1 MDIKSFQTNLDLTNF
16 KFDKYADI
24 VKQNEEISKKRSD
37 IYETDRNFNIISE
50 NESENYI
57 GIKNNEPI
65 TSKKYKDYVIYSDN
79 KDLLY
84 YEGTH
89 AYYAIAKD
97 TDTNLL
103 SKISLTDKMFL
114 LNKNDT
120 TDEKIVVK
128 DDKYFM
134 QKMLDDMI
142 IEQTSFMLD
151 KKLDQNYD
159 VWHSLGFGRN
169 YSYANKFS
177 PDTGNY
183 KADNYSNQN
192 SLVPNSYY
200 LNSYANSNLIDTK
213 FGKAE
218 LFLDL
223 AGDNDKLGVGSFS
236 SNSQLFRFD
245 SDGNGFVDKNDT
257 YFDKLK
263 IRAYDKD
270 GNEIIKKL
278 SEVVD
283 SINLK
288 DFIDTKSNAIKKLE
302 AQKDNYGTIEAY
314 ENSLQSLKDYNP
326 YSIFKAEVRYESM
339 NENDI
344 KELSKLANED
354 GWIDINS
361 NLGTFDLGLLRIA
374 YAKQGVDGNYRLEE
388 LSSWIEGN
396 TTNFGAKN
404 VYDPTTKKVSWRDS
418 DKDSYQNQQY
428 TRFINLYNDY
438 MSELKNRDDYIN
450 DINDEAKAKYQ
461 NVKSSV
467 MLSIEREF
475 SAATGLNFTLDNLQK
490 VKDSFEKDRANT
502 ANMLKDTDALT
513 AIKINKNGT
522 FTLKFNSG
530 REINVDKLYKDS
542 GKAFDVELNLN
553 AEFMSEEELNQNLD
567 LSVSVAK
574 VKDKITGEVQT
585 KSLKDL
591 GVQIIKKL
599 TNGKFALQTNDG
611 RSIIVDQIYTKL
623 NNQEKS
629 QSSELN
635 LINDKDRFYP
645 KPLRIWA

>member
-24 VKQNEEISKKRSD
+24 VKQNEEISKKRAD
-37 IYETDRNFNIISE
+37 IYKTDRNFHIISE

-65 TSKKYKDYVIYSDN
+65 TSKKYKDYIIYSDN
-79 KDLLY
+79 ENLLY
-84 YEGTH
+84 YEGTN
-89 AYYAIAKD
+89 AYYAITKD
-97 TDTNLL
+97 TDINLL
-103 SKISLTDKMFL
+103 SKISLADKMFL

-120 TDEKIVVK
+120 TDEKVVVK
-128 DDKYFM
+128 DEAYFM

-142 IEQTSFMLD
+142 IEQTSFMLG
-151 KKLDQNYD
+151 KKLDQSYD

-177 PDTGNY
+177 PNAGNY

-192 SLVPNSYY
+192 PLIPNSYY

-223 AGDNDKLGVGSFS
+223 AGDNDRLGVGSFS

-245 SDGNGFVDKNDT
+245 SDGNGFVDKNDD

-288 DFIDTKSNAIKKLE
+288 DFIDTKSNAIKKWKEEVSSYNWDEKTYKEQL
-302 AQKDNYGTIEAY
+302 NIM
-314 ENSLQSLKDYNP
+314 NSYNP
-326 YSIFKAEVRYESM
+326 YSIFKPEVRYESLTQ
-339 NENDI
+339 NDLN
-344 KELSKLANED
+344 ELSKLADED
-354 GWIDINS
+354 GWIDAS
-361 NLGTFDLGLLRIA
+361 KLQGLNLA
-374 YAKQGVDGNYRLEE
+374 YAKQMVDGNYKLEE
-388 LSSWIEGN
+388 ISYLGASSQ
-396 TTNFGAKN
+396 TNSYANEQYAKFN
-404 VYDPTTKKVSWRDS
+404 ALYEDYMAEINALNKFF
-418 DKDSYQNQQY
+418 DSYKQ
-428 TRFINLYNDY
+428 TASSEI
-438 MSELKNRDDYIN
+438 MSEFGNMIEN
-450 DINDEAKAKYQ
+450 PEF
-461 NVKSSV
+461 KSSV

-475 SAATGLNFTLDNLQK
+475 SSATGLNFTLENLQK

-522 FTLKFNSG
+522 FTLRFNSG

-567 LSVSVAK
+567 LSVSAANI
-574 VKDKITGEVQT
+574 KDKITGEVQT

-611 RSIIVDQIYTKL
+611 RNIIVDQIYTKL

-629 QSSELN
+629 QNSELN

>member
-1 MDIKSFQTNLDLTNF
+1 MNISLLSSNTFQIQINQKLPKIELNFAQTEQIKQDENTDRFGRKIEYYDYYAGSYGDINIVQKYGTTTQTKEEALDEFITRQTKSILDGALYNSTFGVSDIKG
-16 KFDKYADI
+16 
-24 VKQNEEISKKRSD
+24 
-37 IYETDRNFNIISE
+37 ISE
-50 NESENYI
+50 VREHTATIEDFEYPTFDSGYFFHNNYYQY
-57 GIKNNEPI
+57 G
-65 TSKKYKDYVIYSDN
+65 
-79 KDLLY
+79 
-84 YEGTH
+84 
-89 AYYAIAKD
+89 
-97 TDTNLL
+97 
-103 SKISLTDKMFL
+103 KIPQ
-114 LNKNDT
+114 
-120 TDEKIVVK
+120 E
-128 DDKYFM
+128 
-134 QKMLDDMI
+134 
-142 IEQTSFMLD
+142 
-151 KKLDQNYD
+151 
-159 VWHSLGFGRN
+159 
-169 YSYANKFS
+169 
-177 PDTGNY
+177 
-183 KADNYSNQN
+183 
-192 SLVPNSYY
+192 YY

-223 AGDNDKLGVGSFS
+223 AGDNDRLGVGSFS

-288 DFIDTKSNAIKKLE
+288 DFIDSKSNALKKLE

-326 YSIFKAEVRYESM
+326 YSIFKPEVRYESM

-344 KELSKLANED
+344 NELSKLADED

-361 NLGTFDLGLLRIA
+361 NSGAFNGLLGIA
-374 YAKQGVDGNYRLEE
+374 YAKQGVDGSYRLEE
-388 LSSWIEGN
+388 LSSYPH
-396 TTNFGAKN
+396 TTNFGFNN
-404 VYDPTTKKVSWRDS
+404 VFDTTTKEYYWRDS
-418 DKDSYQNQQY
+418 DKNSYQNQQY
-428 TRFINLYNDY
+428 TRFMNLYNDY

-450 DINDEAKAKYQ
+450 EFDDETKAKYQ

-475 SAATGLNFTLDNLQK
+475 SSATGLNFTLENLQK

-513 AIKINKNGT
+513 AIRINKNGT

-530 REINVDKLYKDS
+530 REIIVNELYKDS
-542 GKAFDVELNLN
+542 GKAFDIELNLN
-553 AEFMSEEELNQNLD
+553 AKFATQIELNQDID
-567 LSVSVAK
+567 LVVSAAK
-574 VKDKITGEVQT
+574 IQDKITGQIEI

-591 GVQIIKKL
+591 GVEIIKKL
-599 TNGKFALQTNDG
+599 SNNKFALQTNDG
-611 RSIIVDQIYTKL
+611 KTIIIDQIYTRFMP
-623 NNQEKS
+623 NNQNDI
-629 QSSELN
+629 N
-635 LINDKDRFYP
+635 LIDDKDKFYP
-645 KPLRIWA
+645 KPLRIWV

>member
-1 MDIKSFQTNLDLTNF
+1 MDIKSFQTNLDLINF
-16 KFDKYADI
+16 KFDKYTDI
-24 VKQNEEISKKRSD
+24 IKQNEEISKKRAD
-37 IYETDRNFNIISE
+37 IYQTDRNFHIISE

-84 YEGTH
+84 YQGSN
-89 AYYAIAKD
+89 AYYAIPKD

-114 LNKNDT
+114 LNKNDL

-128 DDKYFM
+128 DEAYFI

-142 IEQTSFMLD
+142 IEQISFMLG
-151 KKLDQNYD
+151 KKLDQSYD

-177 PDTGNY
+177 PNAGNY

-192 SLVPNSYY
+192 YLIPNSYY

-223 AGDNDKLGVGSFS
+223 AGDNDRLGDGSYS
-236 SNSQLFRFD
+236 SNSQLFRYY
-245 SDGNGFVDKNDT
+245 SDGTGFVDKNDT

-288 DFIDTKSNAIKKLE
+288 DFIDSKSNALKKLE

-326 YSIFKAEVRYESM
+326 YSIFKPEVRYESM

-344 KELSKLANED
+344 NELSKLADED
-354 GWIDINS
+354 GWIDAS
-361 NLGTFDLGLLRIA
+361 KLQGLANLA
-374 YAKQGVDGNYRLEE
+374 YAKQGVDGSYRLEE
-388 LSSWIEGN
+388 LSSYPH
-396 TTNFGAKN
+396 TTNFGFNN
-404 VYDPTTKKVSWRDS
+404 VFDTTTKEYYWRDS
-418 DKDSYQNQQY
+418 DKNSYQNQQY
-428 TRFINLYNDY
+428 TRFMNLYNDY

-450 DINDEAKAKYQ
+450 EFDDETKAKYQ

-475 SAATGLNFTLDNLQK
+475 SSATGLNFTLENLQN

-513 AIKINKNGT
+513 AIRINKNGT

-530 REINVDKLYKDS
+530 REIIVNELYKDS

-553 AEFMSEEELNQNLD
+553 AKFATQIELNQDID
-567 LSVSVAK
+567 LVVSAAK
-574 VKDKITGEVQT
+574 IQDKITGQIEI

-591 GVQIIKKL
+591 GVEIIKKL
-599 TNGKFALQTNDG
+599 SNNKFILQTNDN
-611 RSIIVDQIYTKL
+611 RSIIIDQLYTKL
-623 NNQEKS
+623 NDKEKDHNSNKNQIDDKEK
-629 QSSELN
+629 
-635 LINDKDRFYP
+635 FYP
-645 KPLRIWA
+645 KPLRIWV

>member
-1 MDIKSFQTNLDLTNF
+1 MNISLLSSNTFQIQINQKLPKIELNFAQTEQIKQDENTDRFGRKIEYYDYYAGSYGDINIVQKYETTTQTKEEALDEFITRQTKSILGGAFYNSTF
-16 KFDKYADI
+16 GA
-24 VKQNEEISKKRSD
+24 SD
-37 IYETDRNFNIISE
+37 IRGISE
-50 NESENYI
+50 VREHTITIEDFEYPTFDSGYFFDNNYYQY
-57 GIKNNEPI
+57 G
-65 TSKKYKDYVIYSDN
+65 
-79 KDLLY
+79 
-84 YEGTH
+84 
-89 AYYAIAKD
+89 
-97 TDTNLL
+97 
-103 SKISLTDKMFL
+103 KIPQ
-114 LNKNDT
+114 
-120 TDEKIVVK
+120 E
-128 DDKYFM
+128 
-134 QKMLDDMI
+134 
-142 IEQTSFMLD
+142 
-151 KKLDQNYD
+151 
-159 VWHSLGFGRN
+159 
-169 YSYANKFS
+169 
-177 PDTGNY
+177 
-183 KADNYSNQN
+183 
-192 SLVPNSYY
+192 YY

-223 AGDNDKLGVGSFS
+223 AGDNDRLGVGSFS

-288 DFIDTKSNAIKKLE
+288 DFIDSKSNALKKLE

-326 YSIFKAEVRYESM
+326 YSIFKPEVRYESM

-344 KELSKLANED
+344 KELSKLADED
-354 GWIDINS
+354 GWIDINLK
-361 NLGTFDLGLLRIA
+361 LGTFDLGLLGIA
-374 YAKQGVDGNYRLEE
+374 YAKQGVDGSYRLEE
-388 LSSWIEGN
+388 LSSWIEGY

-404 VYDPTTKKVSWRDS
+404 EYDPITKKVSWRDS
-418 DKDSYQNQQY
+418 DKNSYQNQQY
-428 TRFINLYNDY
+428 TRFMNLYNDY

-450 DINDEAKAKYQ
+450 EFDDETKAKYQ

-475 SAATGLNFTLDNLQK
+475 SSATGLNFTLENLQK

-513 AIKINKNGT
+513 AIRINKNGT

-530 REINVDKLYKDS
+530 REIIVNELYKDS

-553 AEFMSEEELNQNLD
+553 AKFATQIELNQDID
-567 LSVSVAK
+567 LVVSAAK
-574 VKDKITGEVQT
+574 IQDKITGQIEI

-591 GVQIIKKL
+591 GVEIIKKL
-599 TNGKFALQTNDG
+599 SNNKFTLQTKDG
-611 RSIIVDQIYTKL
+611 KTIIIDQIYTRFMP
-623 NNQEKS
+623 NNQNDI
-629 QSSELN
+629 N
-635 LINDKDRFYP
+635 LIDDKDKFYP
-645 KPLRIWA
+645 KPLRIWV

>member
-1 MDIKSFQTNLDLTNF
+1 MNISSLSSNTFQIQINQKLPKIEVNFAQTEQIKQDENTDRFGRKIEYYDYYAGLYGDINIVQKYGTKTQTKEEALDEFIARQTKSILGGAFHNSTFGASDIKG
-16 KFDKYADI
+16 
-24 VKQNEEISKKRSD
+24 
-37 IYETDRNFNIISE
+37 ISE
-50 NESENYI
+50 VREHTATIEDFEYPTFDSGYFFDNNYYQY
-57 GIKNNEPI
+57 G
-65 TSKKYKDYVIYSDN
+65 
-79 KDLLY
+79 
-84 YEGTH
+84 
-89 AYYAIAKD
+89 
-97 TDTNLL
+97 
-103 SKISLTDKMFL
+103 KIPQ
-114 LNKNDT
+114 
-120 TDEKIVVK
+120 E
-128 DDKYFM
+128 
-134 QKMLDDMI
+134 
-142 IEQTSFMLD
+142 
-151 KKLDQNYD
+151 
-159 VWHSLGFGRN
+159 
-169 YSYANKFS
+169 
-177 PDTGNY
+177 
-183 KADNYSNQN
+183 
-192 SLVPNSYY
+192 YY

-223 AGDNDKLGVGSFS
+223 AGDNDRLGIGSFS

-361 NLGTFDLGLLRIA
+361 NLGTFDLGLLGIA

-388 LSSWIEGN
+388 LSRWIEGN

-450 DINDEAKAKYQ
+450 DIDDEAKAKYQ

-475 SAATGLNFTLDNLQK
+475 SSATGLDFTLENLQK

-542 GKAFDVELNLN
+542 SKAFDAKLNLN

-567 LSVSVAK
+567 LSVSAANI
-574 VKDKITGEVQT
+574 KDKITGEVQT

-623 NNQEKS
+623 NNQEKN
-629 QSSELN
+629 QNSELN

>member
-24 VKQNEEISKKRSD
+24 VKQNEEISKKRAD
-37 IYETDRNFNIISE
+37 IYKTDRNFHIISE

-65 TSKKYKDYVIYSDN
+65 TSKKYKDYIIYSDN
-79 KDLLY
+79 ENLLY
-84 YEGTH
+84 YEGTN
-89 AYYAIAKD
+89 AYYAITKD
-97 TDTNLL
+97 TDINLL
-103 SKISLTDKMFL
+103 SKISLADKMFL

-120 TDEKIVVK
+120 TDEKVVVK
-128 DDKYFM
+128 DEAYFM

-142 IEQTSFMLD
+142 IEQTSFMLG
-151 KKLDQNYD
+151 KKLDQSYD
-159 VWHSLGFGRN
+159 VWHSLGFGRS

-177 PDTGNY
+177 PNAGNY

-192 SLVPNSYY
+192 PLIPNSYY

-223 AGDNDKLGVGSFS
+223 AGDNDRLGVGSFS

-245 SDGNGFVDKNDT
+245 SDGNGFVDKNDD

-263 IRAYDKD
+263 IRTYDKD

-288 DFIDTKSNAIKKLE
+288 DFIDSKSNALKKLE
-302 AQKDNYGTIEAY
+302 AQKDNYGTIEGY
-314 ENSLQSLKDYNP
+314 ERSLELLKDYNP
-326 YSIFKAEVRYESM
+326 YSIFKPEVRYESM

-344 KELSKLANED
+344 KELSKLADED
-354 GWIDINS
+354 GWIDAS
-361 NLGTFDLGLLRIA
+361 KLQGLNLA
-374 YAKQGVDGNYRLEE
+374 YAKQMVDGNYKLEE
-388 LSSWIEGN
+388 ISYLGASSQ
-396 TTNFGAKN
+396 TNSYANEQYAKFN
-404 VYDPTTKKVSWRDS
+404 ALYEDYMAEINALNKFF
-418 DKDSYQNQQY
+418 DSYKQ
-428 TRFINLYNDY
+428 TASSEI
-438 MSELKNRDDYIN
+438 MSEFGNMIEN
-450 DINDEAKAKYQ
+450 PEF
-461 NVKSSV
+461 KSSV

-475 SAATGLNFTLDNLQK
+475 SSATGLNFTLENLQK

-530 REINVDKLYKDS
+530 REIIVNELYKDS

-553 AEFMSEEELNQNLD
+553 AKFATQIELNQDID
-567 LSVSVAK
+567 LVVSAAK
-574 VKDKITGEVQT
+574 IQDKITGKLEE

-591 GVQIIKKL
+591 GVEIIKKL
-599 TNGKFALQTNDG
+599 SNNKFALQTNDG
-611 RSIIVDQIYTKL
+611 KTIIVDQIYTRFIQNKD
-623 NNQEKS
+623 
-629 QSSELN
+629 N
-635 LINDKDRFYP
+635 LIDDKDKFYP

>member
-1 MDIKSFQTNLDLTNF
+1 MNISLLSSNTFQIQINQKLPKIELNFAQTEQIKQDENTDRFGRKIEYYDYYAGSYGDINIVQKYGTTTQTKEEALDEFIARQTKSILGGAFYNSTFGASDIKG
-16 KFDKYADI
+16 
-24 VKQNEEISKKRSD
+24 
-37 IYETDRNFNIISE
+37 ISE
-50 NESENYI
+50 SGYFF
-57 GIKNNEPI
+57 NN
-65 TSKKYKDYVIYSDN
+65 DYYR
-79 KDLLY
+79 Y
-84 YEGTH
+84 G
-89 AYYAIAKD
+89 
-97 TDTNLL
+97 
-103 SKISLTDKMFL
+103 KIPQ
-114 LNKNDT
+114 
-120 TDEKIVVK
+120 E
-128 DDKYFM
+128 
-134 QKMLDDMI
+134 
-142 IEQTSFMLD
+142 
-151 KKLDQNYD
+151 
-159 VWHSLGFGRN
+159 
-169 YSYANKFS
+169 
-177 PDTGNY
+177 
-183 KADNYSNQN
+183 
-192 SLVPNSYY
+192 YY

-223 AGDNDKLGVGSFS
+223 AGDNDRLGVGSFS

-288 DFIDTKSNAIKKLE
+288 DFIDSKSNALKKLE

-326 YSIFKAEVRYESM
+326 YSIFKPEVRYESM

-344 KELSKLANED
+344 KELSKLADED

-361 NLGTFDLGLLRIA
+361 NLGAFNGLLGVA
-374 YAKQGVDGNYRLEE
+374 YAKQGVDGSYRLEE
-388 LSSWIEGN
+388 LSSYPHTI
-396 TTNFGAKN
+396 NFGFNN
-404 VYDPTTKKVSWRDS
+404 VFDTTTKEYYWRDS
-418 DKDSYQNQQY
+418 DKNSYQNQQY
-428 TRFINLYNDY
+428 TRFMNLYNDY

-450 DINDEAKAKYQ
+450 EFDDEAKAKYQ

-475 SAATGLNFTLDNLQK
+475 SSATGLNFTLENLQK

-513 AIKINKNGT
+513 AIRINKNGT

-530 REINVDKLYKDS
+530 REIIVNELYKDS

-553 AEFMSEEELNQNLD
+553 AKFATPIELNQDID
-567 LSVSVAK
+567 LVVSAAK
-574 VKDKITGEVQT
+574 IQDKITGQIEI

-591 GVQIIKKL
+591 GVEIIKKL
-599 TNGKFALQTNDG
+599 SNNKFALQTKDG
-611 RSIIVDQIYTKL
+611 KTIIIDQIYTRFMP
-623 NNQEKS
+623 NNQNDI
-629 QSSELN
+629 N
-635 LINDKDRFYP
+635 LIDDKDKFYP
-645 KPLRIWA
+645 KPLRIWV

>member
-1 MDIKSFQTNLDLTNF
+1 MDIKSFQTNLDLINF
-16 KFDKYADI
+16 KFDKYTDI
-24 VKQNEEISKKRSD
+24 IKQNEEISKKRAD
-37 IYETDRNFNIISE
+37 IYQTDRNFHIISE

-84 YEGTH
+84 YQGSN
-89 AYYAIAKD
+89 AYYATLKD

-114 LNKNDT
+114 LNKNDL

-128 DDKYFM
+128 DEAYFI

-142 IEQTSFMLD
+142 IEQTSFMLG
-151 KKLDQNYD
+151 KKLDQSYD

-177 PDTGNY
+177 PDAGNY

-192 SLVPNSYY
+192 PLIPNSYY

-223 AGDNDKLGVGSFS
+223 AGDNDRLGVGSFS

-263 IRAYDKD
+263 IRAYDKG

-288 DFIDTKSNAIKKLE
+288 DFIDSKSNALKKLE

-326 YSIFKAEVRYESM
+326 YSIFKPEVRYESM

-344 KELSKLANED
+344 KELSKLADED

-361 NLGTFDLGLLRIA
+361 NLGAFNGLLGIA

-388 LSSWIEGN
+388 LSSYPH
-396 TTNFGAKN
+396 TTNFGFNN
-404 VYDPTTKKVSWRDS
+404 VFDTTTKEYYWRDS
-418 DKDSYQNQQY
+418 DKNSYQNQQY
-428 TRFINLYNDY
+428 TRFMNLYNDY

-450 DINDEAKAKYQ
+450 EFDDETKAKYQ

-475 SAATGLNFTLDNLQK
+475 SSATGLNFTLENLQK

-513 AIKINKNGT
+513 AIRINKNGT

-530 REINVDKLYKDS
+530 REIIVNELYKDS
-542 GKAFDVELNLN
+542 GKAFDIELNLN
-553 AEFMSEEELNQNLD
+553 AKFATQIELNQDID
-567 LSVSVAK
+567 LVVSAAK
-574 VKDKITGEVQT
+574 IQDKITGQIEI

-591 GVQIIKKL
+591 GVEIIKKL
-599 TNGKFALQTNDG
+599 SNNKFALQTKDG
-611 RSIIVDQIYTKL
+611 KTIIIDQIYTRL
-623 NNQEKS
+623 MPNNQNDI
-629 QSSELN
+629 N
-635 LINDKDRFYP
+635 LIDDKDKFYP
-645 KPLRIWA
+645 KPLRIWV

>member
-1 MDIKSFQTNLDLTNF
+1 MNISSLSSNTFQIQINQKLPKIEVNFAQTEQIKQDENTDRFGRKIEYYDYYAGSYGDINIVQKYETKTQTKEEALDEFIARQTNSILGGAFYNSTF
-16 KFDKYADI
+16 G
-24 VKQNEEISKKRSD
+24 VSD
-37 IYETDRNFNIISE
+37 IRGISE
-50 NESENYI
+50 VREHTITIEDFEYPTFDSGYFFDNNYYQY
-57 GIKNNEPI
+57 G
-65 TSKKYKDYVIYSDN
+65 
-79 KDLLY
+79 
-84 YEGTH
+84 
-89 AYYAIAKD
+89 
-97 TDTNLL
+97 
-103 SKISLTDKMFL
+103 KIPQ
-114 LNKNDT
+114 
-120 TDEKIVVK
+120 E
-128 DDKYFM
+128 
-134 QKMLDDMI
+134 
-142 IEQTSFMLD
+142 
-151 KKLDQNYD
+151 
-159 VWHSLGFGRN
+159 
-169 YSYANKFS
+169 
-177 PDTGNY
+177 
-183 KADNYSNQN
+183 
-192 SLVPNSYY
+192 YY

-223 AGDNDKLGVGSFS
+223 AGDNDRLGVGSFS

-354 GWIDINS
+354 GWIDINL
-361 NLGTFDLGLLRIA
+361 NLGTFDLGLLGIA

-404 VYDPTTKKVSWRDS
+404 VYDPVTKKVSWLDS
-418 DKDSYQNQQY
+418 DKNSYQNQQY

-450 DINDEAKAKYQ
+450 EFDDETKARYQ

-475 SAATGLNFTLDNLQK
+475 SSATGLNFTLENLQK

-530 REINVDKLYKDS
+530 REIIVNELYKDS
-542 GKAFDVELNLN
+542 GKAFDIELNLN

-567 LSVSVAK
+567 LSVSAANI
-574 VKDKITGEVQT
+574 KDKITGEVQT

-611 RSIIVDQIYTKL
+611 RNIIVDQIYTKL

-629 QSSELN
+629 QNSELN
-635 LINDKDRFYP
+635 LINDKDIFYP

>member
-1 MDIKSFQTNLDLTNF
+1 MNISLLSSHTFQIQINQKLPKIELNFAQTEQIKQDENTDRFGRKIEYYDYYAGSYGDINIVQKYGTTTQTKEEALDEFIARQTKSILGGAFYNSTFGASDIKG
-16 KFDKYADI
+16 
-24 VKQNEEISKKRSD
+24 
-37 IYETDRNFNIISE
+37 ISE
-50 NESENYI
+50 SGYFF
-57 GIKNNEPI
+57 NN
-65 TSKKYKDYVIYSDN
+65 DYYR
-79 KDLLY
+79 Y
-84 YEGTH
+84 G
-89 AYYAIAKD
+89 
-97 TDTNLL
+97 
-103 SKISLTDKMFL
+103 KIPQ
-114 LNKNDT
+114 
-120 TDEKIVVK
+120 E
-128 DDKYFM
+128 
-134 QKMLDDMI
+134 
-142 IEQTSFMLD
+142 
-151 KKLDQNYD
+151 
-159 VWHSLGFGRN
+159 
-169 YSYANKFS
+169 
-177 PDTGNY
+177 
-183 KADNYSNQN
+183 
-192 SLVPNSYY
+192 YY

-223 AGDNDKLGVGSFS
+223 AGDNDRLGVGSFS

-288 DFIDTKSNAIKKLE
+288 DFIDSKSNALKKLE

-326 YSIFKAEVRYESM
+326 YSIFKPEVRYESM

-344 KELSKLANED
+344 KELSKLADED

-361 NLGTFDLGLLRIA
+361 NLGAFNGLLGIA
-374 YAKQGVDGNYRLEE
+374 YAKQGVDGSYRLEE
-388 LSSWIEGN
+388 LSSYPH
-396 TTNFGAKN
+396 TTNFGFNN
-404 VYDPTTKKVSWRDS
+404 VFDTTTKEYYWRDS
-418 DKDSYQNQQY
+418 DKNSYQNQQY
-428 TRFINLYNDY
+428 TRFMNLYNDY

-450 DINDEAKAKYQ
+450 EFDDETKAKYK

-475 SAATGLNFTLDNLQK
+475 SSATGLNFTLENLQK

-513 AIKINKNGT
+513 AIRINKNGT

-530 REINVDKLYKDS
+530 REIIVNELYKDS
-542 GKAFDVELNLN
+542 GKAFDIELNLN
-553 AEFMSEEELNQNLD
+553 AKFATSIELNQDID
-567 LSVSVAK
+567 LVVSAAK
-574 VKDKITGEVQT
+574 IQDKITGQIEI

-591 GVQIIKKL
+591 GVEIIKKL
-599 TNGKFALQTNDG
+599 SNNKFALQTKDG
-611 RSIIVDQIYTKL
+611 KTIIIDQIYTRFMP
-623 NNQEKS
+623 NNQNDI
-629 QSSELN
+629 N
-635 LINDKDRFYP
+635 LIDDKDKFYP
-645 KPLRIWA
+645 KPLRIWV

>member
-24 VKQNEEISKKRSD
+24 VKQNEEISKKRAD
-37 IYETDRNFNIISE
+37 IYKTDRNFHIISE

-183 KADNYSNQN
+183 KADDYSNQN

-354 GWIDINS
+354 GWIDAS
-361 NLGTFDLGLLRIA
+361 KLQGLANLA
-374 YAKQGVDGNYRLEE
+374 YAKQGIDGNYKLEE
-388 LSSWIEGN
+388 LSYLGANSQ
-396 TTNFGAKN
+396 TNSYTNEQYSKFNSLYEDYMAEFEALNGFF
-404 VYDPTTKKVSWRDS
+404 
-418 DKDSYQNQQY
+418 DSYKQTASSEIMAEFGEMIENPEFKS
-428 TRFINLYNDY
+428 TR
-438 MSELKNRDDYIN
+438 MLK
-450 DINDEAKAKYQ
+450 
-461 NVKSSV
+461 
-467 MLSIEREF
+467 IESEF

-522 FTLKFNSG
+522 FTLRFNSG

-611 RSIIVDQIYTKL
+611 RSIIVDQIYTMFNQISNQDNKQ
-623 NNQEKS
+623 NQERN

>member
-24 VKQNEEISKKRSD
+24 VKQNEEISKKRAD
-37 IYETDRNFNIISE
+37 IYKTDRNFHIISE

-84 YEGTH
+84 YQGSN
-89 AYYAIAKD
+89 AYYAIPKD

-114 LNKNDT
+114 LNKNDL

-128 DDKYFM
+128 DEAYFI

-142 IEQTSFMLD
+142 IEQTSFMLG
-151 KKLDQNYD
+151 KKLDQSYD

-177 PDTGNY
+177 PNAGNY

-192 SLVPNSYY
+192 PLIPNSYY

-223 AGDNDKLGVGSFS
+223 AGDNDRLGVGSFS

-288 DFIDTKSNAIKKLE
+288 DFIDSKSNALKKLE

-326 YSIFKAEVRYESM
+326 YSIFKPEVRYESM

-344 KELSKLANED
+344 KELSKLADED
-354 GWIDINS
+354 GWIDAS
-361 NLGTFDLGLLRIA
+361 KLQGLANLA
-374 YAKQGVDGNYRLEE
+374 YAKQGIDGNYKLEE
-388 LSSWIEGN
+388 LSYLGANSQ
-396 TTNFGAKN
+396 TNSYANEQYSKFNSLYEDYMAEFEALNGFF
-404 VYDPTTKKVSWRDS
+404 
-418 DKDSYQNQQY
+418 DSYKQTASDEIMAEFGEMIENPEFKS
-428 TRFINLYNDY
+428 TR
-438 MSELKNRDDYIN
+438 MLK
-450 DINDEAKAKYQ
+450 
-461 NVKSSV
+461 
-467 MLSIEREF
+467 IEREF
-475 SAATGLNFTLDNLQK
+475 TAITGLNFTLENLQK
-490 VKDSFEKDRANT
+490 VKDSFEKDRVNT

-513 AIKINKNGT
+513 AIRINKNGT

-530 REINVDKLYKDS
+530 REIIVNELYKDS

-553 AEFMSEEELNQNLD
+553 AKFATSIELNQDID
-567 LSVSVAK
+567 LVVSAAK
-574 VKDKITGEVQT
+574 IQDKITGQIEI

-591 GVQIIKKL
+591 GVEIIKKL
-599 TNGKFALQTNDG
+599 SNNKFALQTNDG
-611 RSIIVDQIYTKL
+611 KTIIIDQIYTRFMP
-623 NNQEKS
+623 NNQNDI
-629 QSSELN
+629 N
-635 LINDKDRFYP
+635 LIDDKDKFYP
-645 KPLRIWA
+645 KPLRIWV

>member
-1 MDIKSFQTNLDLTNF
+1 MDIKSFQTNLDLINF
-16 KFDKYADI
+16 KFDKYTDI
-24 VKQNEEISKKRSD
+24 IKQNEEISKKRAD
-37 IYETDRNFNIISE
+37 IYQTDRNFHIISE

-84 YEGTH
+84 YQGSN
-89 AYYAIAKD
+89 AYYATLKD

-114 LNKNDT
+114 LNKNDL

-128 DDKYFM
+128 DEAYFI

-142 IEQTSFMLD
+142 IEQTSFMLG
-151 KKLDQNYD
+151 KKLDQSYD

-177 PDTGNY
+177 PDAGNY

-192 SLVPNSYY
+192 PLILNSYY

-223 AGDNDKLGVGSFS
+223 AGDNDRLGVGSFS

-245 SDGNGFVDKNDT
+245 SDGNGFVDKNDA

-288 DFIDTKSNAIKKLE
+288 DFIDSKSNALKKLE

-326 YSIFKAEVRYESM
+326 YSIFKPEVRYESM

-344 KELSKLANED
+344 KELSKLADED
-354 GWIDINS
+354 GWIDAS
-361 NLGTFDLGLLRIA
+361 KLQGLANLA
-374 YAKQGVDGNYRLEE
+374 YAKQGIDGNYRLEE
-388 LSSWIEGN
+388 LSSWIEGY

-404 VYDPTTKKVSWRDS
+404 EYDPITKKVSWRDS

-428 TRFINLYNDY
+428 TRFMNLYNDY

-450 DINDEAKAKYQ
+450 EFDDETKAKYQ

-475 SAATGLNFTLDNLQK
+475 SSATGLNFTLENLQK

-513 AIKINKNGT
+513 AIRINKNGT

-530 REINVDKLYKDS
+530 REIIVNELYKDS
-542 GKAFDVELNLN
+542 GKAFDIELNLN
-553 AEFMSEEELNQNLD
+553 AKFATQIELNQDID
-567 LSVSVAK
+567 LVVSAAK
-574 VKDKITGEVQT
+574 IQDKITGQIEI

-591 GVQIIKKL
+591 GVEIIKKL
-599 TNGKFALQTNDG
+599 SNNKFTLQTKDG
-611 RSIIVDQIYTKL
+611 KTIIIDQIYTRFMP
-623 NNQEKS
+623 NNQNDI
-629 QSSELN
+629 N
-635 LINDKDRFYP
+635 LIDDKDKFYP
-645 KPLRIWA
+645 KPLRIWV

>member
-1 MDIKSFQTNLDLTNF
+1 MDIKSFQTNLDLINF
-16 KFDKYADI
+16 KFDKYTDI
-24 VKQNEEISKKRSD
+24 IKQNEEISKKRAD
-37 IYETDRNFNIISE
+37 IYQTDRNFHIISE

-84 YEGTH
+84 YQGSN
-89 AYYAIAKD
+89 AYYATLKD

-114 LNKNDT
+114 LNKNDL

-128 DDKYFM
+128 DEAYFI

-142 IEQTSFMLD
+142 IEQTSFMLG
-151 KKLDQNYD
+151 KKLDQSYD

-177 PDTGNY
+177 PDAGNY

-192 SLVPNSYY
+192 PLIPNSYY

-223 AGDNDKLGVGSFS
+223 AGDNDRLGVGSFS

-288 DFIDTKSNAIKKLE
+288 DFIDSKSNALKKLE

-326 YSIFKAEVRYESM
+326 YSIFKPEVRYESM

-344 KELSKLANED
+344 KELSKLADED
-354 GWIDINS
+354 GWIDAS
-361 NLGTFDLGLLRIA
+361 KLQGLANLA
-374 YAKQGVDGNYRLEE
+374 YAKQGIDGNYRLEE
-388 LSSWIEGN
+388 LSSWIEGY

-404 VYDPTTKKVSWRDS
+404 EYDPITKKVSWRDS
-418 DKDSYQNQQY
+418 DKNSYQNQQY

-438 MSELKNRDDYIN
+438 MSELKNRDEYIN
-450 DINDEAKAKYQ
+450 EFDDETKAKYK

-475 SAATGLNFTLDNLQK
+475 SSATGLNFTLENLQK

-513 AIKINKNGT
+513 AIRINKNGT

-530 REINVDKLYKDS
+530 REIIVNELYKDS

-553 AEFMSEEELNQNLD
+553 AKFATQIELNQDID
-567 LSVSVAK
+567 LVVSAAK
-574 VKDKITGEVQT
+574 IQDKITGQIEI

-591 GVQIIKKL
+591 GVEIIKKL
-599 TNGKFALQTNDG
+599 SNNKFALQTKDG
-611 RSIIVDQIYTKL
+611 KTIIIDQIYTRFMP
-623 NNQEKS
+623 NNQNDI
-629 QSSELN
+629 N
-635 LINDKDRFYP
+635 LIDDKDKFYP
-645 KPLRIWA
+645 KPLRIWV

>member
-1 MDIKSFQTNLDLTNF
+1 MNISSLSSNTFQIQINQKLPKIEVNFAQTEQIKQDENTDRFGRKIEYYDYYAGSYGDINIVQKYETKTQTKEEALDEFIARQTNSILGGAFYNSTF
-16 KFDKYADI
+16 G
-24 VKQNEEISKKRSD
+24 VSD
-37 IYETDRNFNIISE
+37 IRGISE
-50 NESENYI
+50 VREHTITIEDFEYPTFDSGYFFNNNYYRY
-57 GIKNNEPI
+57 G
-65 TSKKYKDYVIYSDN
+65 
-79 KDLLY
+79 
-84 YEGTH
+84 
-89 AYYAIAKD
+89 
-97 TDTNLL
+97 
-103 SKISLTDKMFL
+103 KIPQ
-114 LNKNDT
+114 
-120 TDEKIVVK
+120 E
-128 DDKYFM
+128 
-134 QKMLDDMI
+134 
-142 IEQTSFMLD
+142 
-151 KKLDQNYD
+151 
-159 VWHSLGFGRN
+159 
-169 YSYANKFS
+169 
-177 PDTGNY
+177 
-183 KADNYSNQN
+183 
-192 SLVPNSYY
+192 YY

-223 AGDNDKLGVGSFS
+223 AGDNDRLGVGSFS

-361 NLGTFDLGLLRIA
+361 NLGTFDLGLLGIA

-404 VYDPTTKKVSWRDS
+404 VYDPVTKKVSWLDS
-418 DKDSYQNQQY
+418 DKNSYQNQQY

-438 MSELKNRDDYIN
+438 MGELKNRDDYIN
-450 DINDEAKAKYQ
+450 EFDDETKARYQ

-475 SAATGLNFTLDNLQK
+475 SSATGLDFTLDNLQK

-530 REINVDKLYKDS
+530 REIIVNELYKDS
-542 GKAFDVELNLN
+542 GKAFDIELNLN
-553 AEFMSEEELNQNLD
+553 AKFMSEEELNQNLD

-574 VKDKITGEVQT
+574 VKDEITGDIQT
-585 KSLKDL
+585 KPLKEL
-591 GVQIIKKL
+591 GVEIIKKL
-599 TNGKFALQTNDG
+599 SNNKFILQTNDN
-611 RSIIVDQIYTKL
+611 RSIIIDQLYTKL
-623 NNQEKS
+623 NDKEKDQNSNKNQIDDKEK
-629 QSSELN
+629 
-635 LINDKDRFYP
+635 FYP
-645 KPLRIWA
+645 KPLKIWA

>member
-24 VKQNEEISKKRSD
+24 IKQNEEISKKRAD
-37 IYETDRNFNIISE
+37 IYKTDRNFHIISE

-65 TSKKYKDYVIYSDN
+65 TSKKYKDYIICSDN
-79 KDLLY
+79 ENLLY
-84 YEGTH
+84 YEGTN
-89 AYYAIAKD
+89 AYYAITKD
-97 TDTNLL
+97 TDINLL
-103 SKISLTDKMFL
+103 SKISLADKMFL

-120 TDEKIVVK
+120 TDEKVVVK
-128 DDKYFM
+128 DEAYFM

-142 IEQTSFMLD
+142 IEQTSIMLG
-151 KKLDQNYD
+151 KKLDQSYD

-177 PDTGNY
+177 PNAGYY
-183 KADNYSNQN
+183 KTDNYSNQN
-192 SLVPNSYY
+192 PLIPNSYY

-223 AGDNDKLGVGSFS
+223 AGDNDRLGVGSFS

-288 DFIDTKSNAIKKLE
+288 DFIDTKSNALKKLE
-302 AQKDNYGTIEAY
+302 AQKDNYGRIEGY
-314 ENSLQSLKDYNP
+314 ERSLESLKDYNP
-326 YSIFKAEVRYESM
+326 YSIFKAEVRYEIMSQ
-339 NENDI
+339 NDI
-344 KELSKLANED
+344 KELSKLAGED
-354 GWIDINS
+354 GWIDTNS
-361 NLGTFDLGLLRIA
+361 NSGAFNGSLGIA
-374 YAKQGVDGNYRLEE
+374 YAKQGIDGNYKLEE
-388 LSSWIEGN
+388 LSYLGANSQ
-396 TTNFGAKN
+396 TNSYTNEQYSKFNSLYEDYMAEFEALNGFF
-404 VYDPTTKKVSWRDS
+404 
-418 DKDSYQNQQY
+418 DSYKQTASSEIMAEFGEMIENPEFKS
-428 TRFINLYNDY
+428 TRMLKIE
-438 MSELKNRDDYIN
+438 SEFTAI
-450 DINDEAKAKYQ
+450 
-461 NVKSSV
+461 
-467 MLSIEREF
+467 
-475 SAATGLNFTLDNLQK
+475 TGLNFTLENLQK

-567 LSVSVAK
+567 LSVSAANI
-574 VKDKITGEVQT
+574 KDKITGEVQT

-629 QSSELN
+629 QNSELN